1 MQGIAAALQ
10 TSPVRGLD
18 TQTAHADQTLQ
29 GRQRVFGANKFK
41 EVQQKAFFQLVFEN
55 LQDPILIL
63 LIVAA
68 LVSDCMT
75 GVLQVGLL
83 GSASRGSWPGALAQ
97 ATQDWAAAGTAAA
110 ILYLMSC
117 WQPCCDRLL

>member
-1 MQGIAAALQ
+1 MGACKALLQRCRPALCGGLTRRQPMQ
-10 TSPVRGLD
+10 TRPC
-18 TQTAHADQTLQ
+18 Q

-68 LVSDCMT
+68 LVSSCMT
-75 GVLQVGLL
+75 
-83 GSASRGSWPGALAQ
+83 
-97 ATQDWAAAGTAAA
+97 
-110 ILYLMSC
+110 
-117 WQPCCDRLL
+117 

>member
-1 MQGIAAALQ
+1 MSQHASLQSRDKEVLGKHGGVQGIAAALQ

-63 LIVAA
+63 LILAA
-68 LVSDCMT
+68 LVSNCMT
-75 GVLQVGLL
+75 
-83 GSASRGSWPGALAQ
+83 
-97 ATQDWAAAGTAAA
+97 
-110 ILYLMSC
+110 
-117 WQPCCDRLL
+117 

>member
-18 TQTAHADQTLQ
+18 TQTADADQTLQ

-68 LVSDCMT
+68 LVSECMT
-75 GVLQVGLL
+75 
-83 GSASRGSWPGALAQ
+83 
-97 ATQDWAAAGTAAA
+97 
-110 ILYLMSC
+110 
-117 WQPCCDRLL
+117 